1 MVLTL
6 TATAKYAAK
15 TTVQEL
21 GCRAV
26 QEVRPEPR
34 VHRPQRHLRQPQHR
48 RPREPRD
55 HEAAQT
61 AEGRL
66 SFRRLLRLR
75 AALKTLPQAQRCGVY
90 GGEGLVD
97 HEAQFL
103 PHAGARVPVHQRD
116 ERLAWLLPTE
126 PRHPHTARVAGHSR
140 SLRSGQPPAVRLLR
154 RVRQVQPVDGQGG
167 MHAGSSWGEPAASTA
182 QTLFA
187 CAPPKTRATLH
198 PSSRVGPTPTPT
210 CPAGQGGRECRCG
223 LRQDLAATKRQH
235 HAAASAFP
243 DRKAFLYLS
252 AADLSR
258 SACHRPLSGL

>member
-6 TATAKYAAK
+6 TATAKYGAK
-15 TTVQEL
+15 TAVQEL

-26 QEVRPEPR
+26 QAVRPEPR
-34 VHRPQRHLRQPQHR
+34 VHRPQRHPREPQRR

-61 AEGRL
+61 AECRL

-75 AALKTLPQAQRCGVY
+75 AAPKTLPQAQRRGLH

-103 PHAGARVPVHQRD
+103 PHAGARVQVHQRD

-126 PRHPHTARVAGHSR
+126 PRHPRRAWVEGHSC
-140 SLRSGQPPAVRLLR
+140 SSCSGQPPAVRLLR
-154 RVRQVQPVDGQGG
+154 RVRQMQPVDGQGG
-167 MHAGSSWGEPAASTA
+167 MHAGSSWREPAAGTE

-187 CAPPKTRATLH
+187 CALFEGHVKMSS
-198 PSSRVGPTPTPT
+198 SSRVGPTPTPT
-210 CPAGQGGRECRCG
+210 CPAGQGGCECRCG

-258 SACHRPLSGL
+258 SACHRPLAG